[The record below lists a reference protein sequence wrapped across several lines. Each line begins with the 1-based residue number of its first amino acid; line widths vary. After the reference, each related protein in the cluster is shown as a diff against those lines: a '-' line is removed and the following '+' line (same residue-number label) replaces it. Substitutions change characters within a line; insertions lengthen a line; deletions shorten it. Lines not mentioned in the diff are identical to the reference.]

1 MDSKLPTGFPQS
13 LGKAAGFPTITWI
26 TAQRLPTFPQGLRL
40 LHRHLNTPDKMN
52 LHETPLGLSPNVP
65 VAKTAHSHADRRQ
78 NEKTT
83 FMPCRWTYCPSPHP
97 ILCPRNNRLFGAIF
111 PQVHSM

>member
-13 LGKAAGFPTITWI
+13 RGKAAGFATNTLLN
-26 TAQRLPTFPQGLRL
+26 AQRVPPIPQGRPQ
-40 LHRHLNTPDKMN
+40 RPPHLNTPDKMN